1 MARNE
6 ELYKAVASG
15 KRRDVQ
21 RIVQE
26 ALDKGDD
33 VLALLNESMI
43 PAMQEVGD
51 KFSRGEAFIP
61 EMLIAARA
69 MQAGVTLIEP
79 TLVKSGHKA
88 AGRVCIGAVKG
99 DLHDIGKNLVA
110 IMLRSAGYE
119 VIDLGTDCDVA
130 KFREAV
136 DEQGAQAVLA
146 SALLSTTMSYM
157 QKLVDG
163 FRDRPD
169 VPIIIGGAPV
179 TEEFAEQIGA
189 AGYGKDAG
197 DAVKAVRRLIAQPA

>member
-6 ELYKAVASG
+6 ELYNAVAAG

-26 ALDKGDD
+26 CLDREGDALE
-33 VLALLNESMI
+33 LLNESMI
-43 PAMQEVGD
+43 PAMQEVGE

-61 EMLIAARA
+61 EMLVAARA
-69 MQAGVTLIEP
+69 MQAGVNLIEP
-79 TLVKSGHKA
+79 ILVKSGHKA
-88 AGRVCIGAVKG
+88 TGKVCIGAVKG

-119 VIDLGTDCDVA
+119 VIDLGTDCDVD

-136 DEQGAQAVLA
+136 EKQGAQAVLA

-157 QKLVDG
+157 EKLVEG

-169 VPIIIGGAPV
+169 IPVIIGGAPV

-197 DAVKAVRRLIAQPA
+197 AAVHAVRRLVPASA